1 MQAIEKVYEHFRQ
14 SSALSRTECETLK
27 NEFIKLATNTTKYYN
42 AEIIPQT
49 EMWRKIKGGE
59 FANNYKNILLLIELC
74 LCTPY
79 SNAAIERF
87 FSYMKVVKNEWR
99 HRLSDQNLESL
110 MRIKVC
116 GPSLS
121 CYHNDYVACA
131 FSLWSITTNR
141 RVNQSKH
148 KKYKPREKKSK
159 FQRMYNKFLDNFLS
173 DSTEDDE

>member
-14 SSALSRTECETLK
+14 SPALSRTECETLK
-27 NEFIKLATNTTKYYN
+27 TEFIKLATNTTKYYN
-42 AEIIPQT
+42 VEIIPQT
-49 EMWRKIKGGE
+49 KMWRKIKVGE
-59 FANNYKNILLLIELC
+59 FTNNYKNILLLIKLC

-79 SNAAIERF
+79 SNATIERF
-87 FSYMKVVKNEWR
+87 FSYMKVVKNDWR
-99 HRLSDQNLESL
+99 NRVSDQNLESL

-131 FSLWSITTNR
+131 SSLWSNTTNR
-141 RVNQSKH
+141 RVNQSKC
-148 KKYKPREKKSK
+148 KKYKPRQKKSK
-159 FQRMYNKFLDNFLS
+159 FQRMDNEFLDDFLS

>member
-1 MQAIEKVYEHFRQ
+1 MQDIEKVYEHFRQ

-49 EMWRKIKGGE
+49 EVWRKIKRGE

-87 FSYMKVVKNEWR
+87 FSYMKVVKNDWR

-110 MRIKVC
+110 MRTKVC

-121 CYHNDYVACA
+121 CYHNDCVACA
-131 FSLWSITTNR
+131 FSLWSITTN
-141 RVNQSKH
+141 
-148 KKYKPREKKSK
+148 KSK
-159 FQRMYNKFLDNFLS
+159 S
-173 DSTEDDE
+173 V